1 MIEKIKNLLKDKE
14 KMRELIAYLIFGV
27 LTTIVSWG
35 TYYNWRQLFKMT
47 SYPTDSA
54 AYTLIA
60 TSGQVVSFIL
70 SVLFAFVTN
79 KKYVFKSERTAKDGL
94 WKEIALF
101 FSARVMAWVL
111 FDLALFNVLLFFTK
125 DLSQNADL
133 ILKLL
138 MNVLVVIFNYIASKL
153 VIFKK

>member
-1 MIEKIKNLLKDKE
+1 MIEKFRNLLKNQE
-14 KMRELIAYLIFGV
+14 KMRELIAYLVFGV
-27 LTTIVSWG
+27 LTTVVSWG
-35 TYYNWRQLFKMT
+35 TYYLWRQLFAMT

-60 TSGQVVSFIL
+60 TSGQVASFIL

-79 KKYVFKSERTAKDGL
+79 KKYVFKSDRTAENGL
-94 WKEIALF
+94 WREIVLF
-101 FSARVMAWVL
+101 MSARVMAWVI

-125 DLSQNADL
+125 NISANADL

-138 MNVLVVIFNYIASKL
+138 MNVLVVIFNYVASKL
-153 VIFKK
+153 IIFKK

>member
-1 MIEKIKNLLKDKE
+1 MIDKIKGLLKNRE
-14 KMRELIAYLIFGV
+14 KMRELGSYLIFGV
-27 LTTIVSWG
+27 LTTLVSWG
-35 TYYNWRQLFKMT
+35 AYYIWRELFKMT

-79 KKYVFKSERTAKDGL
+79 KKYVFKSERTAKNGL
-94 WKEIALF
+94 WKEFGLF
-101 FSARVMAWVL
+101 VSARVMAWVI

-125 DLSQNADL
+125 DLFAGADL
-133 ILKLL
+133 WIKLL
-138 MNVLVVIFNYIASKL
+138 MNVLVVIFNYVASKL

>member
-1 MIEKIKNLLKDKE
+1 MIEKIKGLLKDRE
-14 KMRELIAYLIFGV
+14 KMRELISYLVFGV

-35 TYYNWRQLFKMT
+35 TYYIWRQLFGMT

-60 TSGQVVSFIL
+60 TSGQVISFVL

-79 KKYVFKSERTAKDGL
+79 KKYVFKSDRTAENGL
-94 WKEIALF
+94 WKEFGLF
-101 FSARVMAWVL
+101 VSARVMAWVL
-111 FDLALFNVLLFFTK
+111 FDLMLFNVLLFFTK
-125 DLSQNADL
+125 NITANADL

-138 MNVLVVIFNYIASKL
+138 MNVLVVIFNYVASKW

>member
-1 MIEKIKNLLKDKE
+1 MIEKFRNLLKNQE
-14 KMRELIAYLIFGV
+14 KMRELIAYLVFGV
-27 LTTIVSWG
+27 LTTVVSWG
-35 TYYNWRQLFKMT
+35 TYYLWRQLFGMT

-60 TSGQVVSFIL
+60 TSGQVASFIL

-79 KKYVFKSERTAKDGL
+79 KKYVFKSDRTAENGL
-94 WKEIALF
+94 WREIVLF
-101 FSARVMAWVL
+101 MSARVMAWVI

-125 DLSQNADL
+125 NISANADL

-138 MNVLVVIFNYIASKL
+138 MNVLVVIFNYVASKL
-153 VIFKK
+153 IIFKK

>member
-1 MIEKIKNLLKDKE
+1 MVDKIKNLLKDKE
-14 KMRELIAYLIFGV
+14 KMRELIAYLVFGV

-35 TYYNWRQLFKMT
+35 TYYIWRQMFNMT

-70 SVLFAFVTN
+70 SVLFAFFTN
-79 KKYVFKSERTAKDGL
+79 KKYVFKSERTKENGL

-101 FSARVMAWVL
+101 FSARVLAWVL

-125 DLSQNADL
+125 NLSANADL

-138 MNVLVVIFNYIASKL
+138 MNVLVVIFNYVASKL
-153 VIFKK
+153 IIFKK

>member
-1 MIEKIKNLLKDKE
+1 MVEKIKNLLKNKE
-14 KMRELIAYLIFGV
+14 KMRELIAYLVFGV

-35 TYYNWRQLFKMT
+35 TYYIWRQLFAMT

-79 KKYVFKSERTAKDGL
+79 KKYVFKSGRTAENGL
-94 WKEIALF
+94 WREIVLF
-101 FSARVMAWVL
+101 MSARVMAWVL
-111 FDLALFNVLLFFTK
+111 FDLALFNILLFFTK
-125 DLSQNADL
+125 NISANADL

-138 MNVLVVIFNYIASKL
+138 MNVLVVIFNYVASKW

>member
-1 MIEKIKNLLKDKE
+1 MVEKIKNLLKDKE
-14 KMRELIAYLIFGV
+14 KMRELIAYLVFGV

-35 TYYNWRQLFKMT
+35 TYYIWRQLFKMT

-60 TSGQVVSFIL
+60 TSGQVVSFVL

-79 KKYVFKSERTAKDGL
+79 KKYVFKSERTAENGL
-94 WKEIALF
+94 WREIVLF
-101 FSARVMAWVL
+101 MSARVRAWVL
-111 FDLALFNVLLFFTK
+111 FDLALFNILVFFTK
-125 DLSQNADL
+125 NISANADL

-138 MNVLVVIFNYIASKL
+138 MNVLVVIFNYVASKW